1 MQFEYMVKS
10 KGMSMWD
17 DLEGFGETLQ
27 KMLNRDGNA
36 YDELG
41 WELLQVLALSDSDV
55 GINGL
60 IYVYRREKQ

>member
-1 MQFEYMVKS
+1 MQYEYMVKS

-41 WELLQVLALSDSDV
+41 WELFQVMALTDSN
-55 GINGL
+55 GGNNGL
-60 IYVYRREKQ
+60 IYVYRRPKA